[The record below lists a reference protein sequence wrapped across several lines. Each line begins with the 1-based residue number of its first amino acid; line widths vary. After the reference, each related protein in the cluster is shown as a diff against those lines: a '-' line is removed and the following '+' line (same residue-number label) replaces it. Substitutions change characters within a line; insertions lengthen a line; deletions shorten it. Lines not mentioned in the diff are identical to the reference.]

1 LQRTASNKLSGVLRA
16 RPDRNPRQKP
26 PSKKSHRMLLPRFLN
41 KIFTNSLN
49 ELKTTFPKLAETGF
63 C

>member
-1 LQRTASNKLSGVLRA
+1 MNSEMNAVS
-16 RPDRNPRQKP
+16 
-26 PSKKSHRMLLPRFLN
+26 FLN